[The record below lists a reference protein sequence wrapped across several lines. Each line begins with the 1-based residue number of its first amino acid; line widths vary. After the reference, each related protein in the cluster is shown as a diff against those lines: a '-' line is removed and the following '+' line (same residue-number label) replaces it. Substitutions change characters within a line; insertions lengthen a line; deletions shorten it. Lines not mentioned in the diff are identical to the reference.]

1 MSRYPDWLIDQV
13 AEAIAT
19 PEDWAITTD
28 ERVTKAI
35 WRAQAI
41 DVLDVLRFEE
51 KRTAGVASPSG
62 EIISWTIGANKK
74 YSRWV
79 GGTKWREVE

>member
-1 MSRYPDWLIDQV
+1 MSKYPDWLIDQV

-19 PEDWAITTD
+19 PENWAMF
-28 ERVTKAI
+28 ERDTKAI
-35 WRAQAI
+35 LRAQAI